1 MDAKKRVAVPSG
13 WLETGR
19 DEPFYVIP
27 HPSKDFLMIMRPTEF
42 VATEQRFEA
51 SSLPP
56 DKKRKAIR
64 QFYSAAHQVST
75 DGQGRIVIPEEHC
88 AEVKLSGPVVFV
100 GSRSRFEI
108 WNKERYEQV
117 FAADAADFLEAAD
130 AIGL

>member
-13 WLETGR
+13 WLEAEK
-19 DEPFYVIP
+19 DEAFFVIP
-27 HPSKDFLMIMRPTEF
+27 HPSKDFLMVMRPAEF

-51 SSLPP
+51 SSLTP

-64 QFYSAAHQVST
+64 QFYSAARQVAT
-75 DGQGRIVIPEEHC
+75 DGQGRIVVPEEHC
-88 AEVKLSGPVVFV
+88 ALINLSGVVVFV

-108 WNKERYEQV
+108 WNKGRYEQV
-117 FAADAADFLEAAD
+117 AAADAADFLEAAD